1 MTDFQKSFPQITSS
15 YLRKIGSLYSNP
27 HDYLKSRHI
36 DTLAK
41 GLNVCF
47 SFSVLSI
54 IGDSLSLDIR

>member
-1 MTDFQKSFPQITSS
+1 MI
-15 YLRKIGSLYSNP
+15 I
-27 HDYLKSRHI
+27 LKSGYI

-54 IGDSLSLDIR
+54 KSQ